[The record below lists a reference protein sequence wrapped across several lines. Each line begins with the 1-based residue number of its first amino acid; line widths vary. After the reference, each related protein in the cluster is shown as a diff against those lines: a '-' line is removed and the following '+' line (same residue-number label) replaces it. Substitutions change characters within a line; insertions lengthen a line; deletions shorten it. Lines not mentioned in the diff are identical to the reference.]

1 MKSAGEKS
9 GRAGSAATDFSAS
22 DLDFLNERPS
32 EEGKASVKN
41 LHRAADRQRQTP
53 IVEQEDD
60 EAEAEENKSA
70 ERVRELMTDDV
81 RSVVIASELLQ
92 RRY

>member
-1 MKSAGEKS
+1 MESAGKQS
-9 GRAGSAATDFSAS
+9 GRAGSVATDFSAS

-32 EEGKASVKN
+32 DEGSASIKN
-41 LHRAADRQRQTP
+41 LHRAANRPRQTP

-60 EAEAEENKSA
+60 EAAAEENKSA